1 MRKLTPCKL
10 KKILFESI
18 DQLLENKDKYL
29 TNPRTDFSRT
39 QKISF
44 RDTMLFPMIAANEST
59 SVEML
64 DFFSSS
70 KLPTQAAMSYRRDQ
84 VNTDAFKTLFTSFT
98 ARLPQ
103 KKTFRGMH
111 LIACDGTRLN
121 TPYDPSNQESFV
133 KCIKNR
139 KGFNQYHLV
148 TCYDVLNEVF
158 TDAVIQG
165 YHSMNEN
172 LAFTTM
178 MERLPNNTNMLFTAD
193 RGFSSY
199 NVIAHAINGGHHFL
213 IRTTAAMAKNIFR
226 DTNKVFESDFFDIED
241 DIYVG
246 RVRTNQFL
254 SLDNYHYVS
263 KYQPYDYI
271 APKSKEID
279 CFHLRLVKIIL
290 PGGEPEYLITNLPQ
304 SSFSVDDLKEI
315 YRLRW
320 GIETSFRYL
329 KYASSLIHIH
339 ALKPAFI
346 FQEIFSKLI
355 LYNFCTAVDRIAT
368 KEKRSDLKHE
378 YSTERT
384 YLIKSCIRFLKG
396 KLRSL
401 LDVIQKRKVPVRT
414 GRKFER
420 NLRTQHADTLQYK

>member
-29 TNPRTDFSRT
+29 ANPRTDFSRT

-64 DFFSSS
+64 DFFSASE
-70 KLPTQAAMSYRRDQ
+70 LPTQAAMSYRRDQ
-84 VNTDAFKTLFTSFT
+84 VNTDAFKNLFTGFT
-98 ARLPQ
+98 AKLPQ

-121 TPYDPSNQESFV
+121 TPYDPSNQDSYV
-133 KCIKNR
+133 KCIENR

-158 TDAVIQG
+158 KDAIIQG
-165 YHSMNEN
+165 YHSMNET
-172 LAFTTM
+172 LAFITM
-178 MERLPNNTNMLFTAD
+178 MEDYPKNEKALFTAD
-193 RGFSSY
+193 RGFASY
-199 NVIAHAINGGHHFL
+199 NVIAHAINNGHHFL
-213 IRTTAAMAKNIFR
+213 IRTQSVMAKGIFR
-226 DTNKVFESDFFDIED
+226 DTNNVFESDFFDIED
-241 DIYVG
+241 EIYIG
-246 RVRTNQFL
+246 RVRTREFL
-254 SLDNYHYVS
+254 SLNNYHYIG
-263 KYQPYDYI
+263 KQQPYDYI
-271 APKSKEID
+271 APKDKKID
-279 CFHLRLVKIIL
+279 HFHIRLVKIIL
-290 PGGEPEYLITNLPQ
+290 PGGESEYLLTDLPQ
-304 SSFSVDDLKEI
+304 SSFSTSDLKEI

-329 KYASSLIHIH
+329 KYASSLTHIH

-346 FQEIFSKLI
+346 FQEIFSKLT
-355 LYNFCTAVDRIAT
+355 LYNFCSAVDKTVA
-368 KEKRSDLKHE
+368 KENRTDLKHK
-378 YSTERT
+378 YSIERT
-384 YLIKSCIRFLKG
+384 YLIKICIRFLKG

-414 GRKFER
+414 GRKFAR